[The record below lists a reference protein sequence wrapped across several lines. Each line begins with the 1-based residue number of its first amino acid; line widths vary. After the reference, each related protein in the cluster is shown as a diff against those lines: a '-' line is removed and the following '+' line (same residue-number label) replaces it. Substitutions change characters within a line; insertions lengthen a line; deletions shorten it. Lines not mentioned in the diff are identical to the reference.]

1 MRALARVTTAANT
14 PVAVFRRD
22 WVRGQMSSVCGVLY
36 SPAGLELLTPD
47 VVAL

>member
-1 MRALARVTTAANT
+1 MMALARVTTAAST
-14 PVAVFRRD
+14 PLAVFRRD
-22 WVRGQMSSVCGVLY
+22 GVFGQMSSWCGALD